1 MDPRIVRRVVD
12 EEQIKEKLEEIIEF
26 IYYENIRFD
35 SSYDFIEEVC
45 DMIVNDIIVSFEGI
59 IDRYV
64 TPKEKDDLYFYF
76 LDNYKKFISTYYT
89 QIV

>member
-45 DMIVNDIIVSFEGI
+45 DMIVNDIIFSFEGI

-76 LDNYKKFISTYYT
+76 LDNYKKFISDRYIKRY
-89 QIV
+89 